1 MSIRQRALWGVALVA
16 TLLVVALQIR
26 DHASMEMLI
35 RHEASL
41 REQIARH
48 NWQAWWIGLGVYFL
62 TALIPGT
69 GGKSMV
75 YGWLFGLW
83 SAVLLV
89 NVALTLAAIVTFL
102 VSRHL
107 LREVVESRLA
117 IHSQRLNSHLA
128 TDGRFYLLQIRMA
141 HAPFTLVNYSC
152 GILRVS
158 THTFWWTTQLGLL
171 PGTIVFVFAG
181 TRVPSLEVIA
191 ERGPLSLLDPW
202 MLFALAASAVAPAAF
217 RWFGR
222 LSRTRRH
229 AACVNETRNRHV

>member
-1 MSIRQRALWGVALVA
+1 MSIRQRALWGVALIV
-16 TLLVVALQIR
+16 TLLVVAMQIR
-26 DHASMEMLI
+26 DQASLEMLV

-41 REQIARH
+41 REHIAQH
-48 NWQAWWIGLGVYFL
+48 TWQAWWIGFGVYFV

-69 GGKSMV
+69 GGKSIV

-89 NVALTLAAIVTFL
+89 NTALTLAAIVTFL

-107 LREVVESRLA
+107 LREVVESRLG

-128 TDGRFYLLQIRMA
+128 TNGWFYLLQIRMA
-141 HAPFTLVNYSC
+141 HAPYTLVNYSC

-158 THTFWWTTQLGLL
+158 TSTFWWTTQLGLL

-181 TRVPSLEVIA
+181 TRVPSLQVIA

-202 MLFALAASAVAPAAF
+202 LLFALAASAVAPTAF
-217 RWFGR
+217 RWFRR

-229 AACVNETRNRHV
+229 AACVDETRTQ